1 MKNIYIKYIFLSI
14 TLILVT
20 EITKYIL
27 NFDKLVYNSLTEN
40 LTSNQIKNLFD
51 FQDKW
56 KWLGYVFIPIY
67 ILLKTSIIAS
77 VLFIGIFFFSKK
89 EIKFKSVWEIVVKS
103 EFIFLLVPIFK
114 ILWFYF
120 IETNYKLNDFQY
132 FYPLSALNI
141 IGYTGLETWFI
152 YPFQTINLFEL
163 GYWLLLAFYLGKV
176 TETNMDKGFKIVVFS
191 YGPALLLW
199 IAFIMF
205 LTLNNS

>member
-1 MKNIYIKYIFLSI
+1 MKSTFYKY
-14 TLILVT
+14 LILTILFFLLT
-20 EITKYIL
+20 EITKHIL
-27 NFDKLVYNSLTEN
+27 NFDKLVYNSLAEK

-67 ILLKTSIIAS
+67 ILLKTSIIAT
-77 VLFIGIFFFSKK
+77 VLYIGVFFFSKK
-89 EIKFKSVWEIVVKS
+89 EVKFKLVWEIVVKS
-103 EFIFLLVPIFK
+103 EFVFLLVPVFK
-114 ILWFYF
+114 ILWFCF
-120 IETNYKLNDFQY
+120 VETNYKLNDFQY

-152 YPFQTINLFEL
+152 YPFQTLNLFEL
-163 GYWLLLAFYLGKV
+163 VYWLLLAFYLGKA

-199 IAFIMF
+199 IVLVMF